1 MIWSHLKKFQ
11 LTENMRAKEDPQF
24 SEFLLNLGDR
34 KLQKETYG
42 SITLPRFLK
51 TRLKLAEH
59 PLEEIIAKL
68 WP

>member
-1 MIWSHLKKFQ
+1 MCA
-11 LTENMRAKEDPQF
+11 EEDPQF

-42 SITLPRFLK
+42 SVTLPRFLK